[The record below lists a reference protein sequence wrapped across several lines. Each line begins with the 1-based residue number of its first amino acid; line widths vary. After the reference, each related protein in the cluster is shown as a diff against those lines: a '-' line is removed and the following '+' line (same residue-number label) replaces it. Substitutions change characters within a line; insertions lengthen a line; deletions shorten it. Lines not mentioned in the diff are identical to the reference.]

1 MKSLSILFL
10 FISTIILAQT
20 DTIIKNEAYTSY
32 YSYKMKAPL
41 LVVYKL
47 SNGGGDCKRD
57 GLDFKTAGLK
67 TASDTDYKGTG
78 YDKGHLANAEDFA
91 YDCKLD
97 ELTFRFYNCYPQTPE
112 LNRGSWRTLESEVRD
127 LSKNDTLLVFIG
139 GFYNNNKIGKDVSI
153 PDTCWKVVYHI
164 KTKTY
169 KYSNIFTNTKNPT
182 YKFINIYV
190 LNYLLKQRY
199 GLDITKIVKTYK

>member
-1 MKSLSILFL
+1 MKPLSILLL
-10 FISTIILAQT
+10 FISSIVFGQT

-32 YSYKMKAPL
+32 YSYKFKAPL

-47 SNGGGDCKRD
+47 VNGGGDCKREGMDFKSD
-57 GLDFKTAGLK
+57 GLNTAHD
-67 TASDTDYKGTG
+67 ADYKGTG

-91 YDCKLD
+91 NNCKYE

-112 LNRGSWRTLESEVRD
+112 LNRGPWRTLESEVRD
-127 LSKNDTLLVFIG
+127 LSKSDTLIVFTG
-139 GFYNNNKIGKDVSI
+139 GFYNNNKIGKGVSV
-153 PDTCWKVVYHI
+153 PDTCWKVVYSV
-164 KTKTY
+164 KNKNY